1 MGTEL
6 LQLIGVHTHYGES
19 HVLHGISFELR
30 EGDLLALL
38 GRNGAG
44 TTTLMLTLS
53 GLLQASNGSIVFKG
67 EDLTKSEA
75 EHIAKK
81 GIRLVPQ
88 GRRVFTSLSV
98 HENLLVAAQHQ
109 HQKNAWNHER
119 VYHLFPELRQH
130 QAQRAG
136 TLSGGEQQ
144 MLVIA
149 RALMGNPKLL
159 LLDEPTEGLAPLIVQ
174 TVVNAI
180 AKLKAEGLTMIMVE
194 QNFTVAQLLADQFVV
209 LNTGQLA
216 YRGSAQDIKLKPE
229 LVTSHLSVF

>member
-1 MGTEL
+1 LGTEL

-44 TTTLMLTLS
+44 KTTLMLTLS

>member
-30 EGDLLALL
+30 EGDLLTLL

-44 TTTLMLTLS
+44 KTTLMLTLS

>member
-1 MGTEL
+1 LGTEL

-19 HVLHGISFELR
+19 HVLQGISFELR

-44 TTTLMLTLS
+44 KTTLMLTLS

>member
-19 HVLHGISFELR
+19 HVLQGISFELR

-44 TTTLMLTLS
+44 KTTLMLTLS
-53 GLLQASNGSIVFKG
+53 GLLEASNGSIVFKG
-67 EDLTKSEA
+67 EDLTKSAA

-88 GRRVFTSLSV
+88 GRRVFTNLSV

-216 YRGSAQDIKLKPE
+216 YQGSAQDIKLKPE

>member
-1 MGTEL
+1 
-6 LQLIGVHTHYGES
+6 
-19 HVLHGISFELR
+19 
-30 EGDLLALL
+30 
-38 GRNGAG
+38 
-44 TTTLMLTLS
+44 
-53 GLLQASNGSIVFKG
+53 
-67 EDLTKSEA
+67 
-75 EHIAKK
+75 
-81 GIRLVPQ
+81 
-88 GRRVFTSLSV
+88 
-98 HENLLVAAQHQ
+98 
-109 HQKNAWNHER
+109 
-119 VYHLFPELRQH
+119 
-130 QAQRAG
+130 
-136 TLSGGEQQ
+136 

-216 YRGSAQDIKLKPE
+216 YQGSAQDIKLKPE

>member
-1 MGTEL
+1 LGTEL

-19 HVLHGISFELR
+19 HVLQGISFELR

-44 TTTLMLTLS
+44 KTTLMLTLS
-53 GLLQASNGSIVFKG
+53 GLLEASNGSIVFKG
-67 EDLTKSEA
+67 EDLTKSAA

>member
-1 MGTEL
+1 M
-6 LQLIGVHTHYGES
+6 
-19 HVLHGISFELR
+19 LHGISFELR

-44 TTTLMLTLS
+44 KTTLMLTLS

>member
-44 TTTLMLTLS
+44 KTTLMLTLS

-229 LVTSHLSVF
+229 LITSHLSVF

>member
-44 TTTLMLTLS
+44 KTTLMLTLS

-109 HQKNAWNHER
+109 HQKTAWNHER

>member
-19 HVLHGISFELR
+19 HVLQGISFELR

-44 TTTLMLTLS
+44 KTTLMLTLS
-53 GLLQASNGSIVFKG
+53 GLLEASNGSIVFKG
-67 EDLTKSEA
+67 EDLTKSAA

-216 YRGSAQDIKLKPE
+216 YQGSAQDIKLKPE

>member
-1 MGTEL
+1 LGTEL

-19 HVLHGISFELR
+19 HVLQGISFELR

-44 TTTLMLTLS
+44 KTTLMLTLS
-53 GLLQASNGSIVFKG
+53 GLLEASNGSIVFKG
-67 EDLTKSEA
+67 EDLTKSAA

-216 YRGSAQDIKLKPE
+216 YQGSAQDIKLKPE

>member
-1 MGTEL
+1 

-44 TTTLMLTLS
+44 KTTLMLTLS

>member
-44 TTTLMLTLS
+44 KTTLMLTLS

>member
-1 MGTEL
+1 LGPEL

-44 TTTLMLTLS
+44 KTTLMLTLS

>member
-1 MGTEL
+1 LGTEL

-19 HVLHGISFELR
+19 HVLQGISFELR

-44 TTTLMLTLS
+44 KTTLMLTLS
-53 GLLQASNGSIVFKG
+53 GLLEASNGSIVFKG
-67 EDLTKSEA
+67 EDLTKSAA

-174 TVVNAI
+174 TMVNAI

-216 YRGSAQDIKLKPE
+216 YQGSAQDIKLKPE

>member
-1 MGTEL
+1 
-6 LQLIGVHTHYGES
+6 
-19 HVLHGISFELR
+19 
-30 EGDLLALL
+30 
-38 GRNGAG
+38 
-44 TTTLMLTLS
+44 
-53 GLLQASNGSIVFKG
+53 
-67 EDLTKSEA
+67 
-75 EHIAKK
+75 
-81 GIRLVPQ
+81 
-88 GRRVFTSLSV
+88 V

-216 YRGSAQDIKLKPE
+216 YQGSAQDIKLKPE

>member
-44 TTTLMLTLS
+44 KTTLMLTLS

-144 MLVIA
+144 TLVIA

>member
-38 GRNGAG
+38 GRTGAG
-44 TTTLMLTLS
+44 KTTLMLTLS